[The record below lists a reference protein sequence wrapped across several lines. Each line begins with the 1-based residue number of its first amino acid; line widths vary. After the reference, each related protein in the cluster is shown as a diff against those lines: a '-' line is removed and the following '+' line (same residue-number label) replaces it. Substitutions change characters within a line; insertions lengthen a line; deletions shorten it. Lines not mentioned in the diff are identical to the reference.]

1 MALLEFIVV
10 TIVSLLLLLL
20 AGYLME
26 CNKKSLD
33 EGFNVNLRGFGS
45 LDWIFLT
52 QKQLKEYEK
61 KQ

>member
-1 MALLEFIVV
+1 
-10 TIVSLLLLLL
+10 
-20 AGYLME
+20 ME

-33 EGFNVNLRGFGS
+33 DGFNVNLRCFDNR
-45 LDWIFLT
+45 DWIFLT